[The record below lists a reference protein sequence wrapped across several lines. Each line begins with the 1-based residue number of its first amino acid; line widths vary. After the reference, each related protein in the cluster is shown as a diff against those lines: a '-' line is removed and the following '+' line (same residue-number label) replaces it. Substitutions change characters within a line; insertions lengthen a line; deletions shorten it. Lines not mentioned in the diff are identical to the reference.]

1 MTNDNSTANLWR
13 PLRFADFAFPK
24 YVEPPTL
31 GFLSGEYFSL
41 RARRRIQK
49 ERDRIAEDWNSA
61 VDAVN
66 LEISKILV
74 ARPEP
79 PATIWGS
86 DELRQRVALV
96 VTSTVQKELEWPNC
110 RFIPEDECS
119 VVFWDEASG
128 GDSLETT
135 LEIECVLDVNSAGEQ
150 ELIPIFASK
159 LEDMV
164 DMYVEKVRSEPG
176 NKFVRLIRRGKG
188 R

>member
-1 MTNDNSTANLWR
+1 
-13 PLRFADFAFPK
+13 
-24 YVEPPTL
+24 
-31 GFLSGEYFSL
+31 
-41 RARRRIQK
+41 
-49 ERDRIAEDWNSA
+49 
-61 VDAVN
+61 
-66 LEISKILV
+66 
-74 ARPEP
+74 
-79 PATIWGS
+79 
-86 DELRQRVALV
+86 
-96 VTSTVQKELEWPNC
+96 
-110 RFIPEDECS
+110 